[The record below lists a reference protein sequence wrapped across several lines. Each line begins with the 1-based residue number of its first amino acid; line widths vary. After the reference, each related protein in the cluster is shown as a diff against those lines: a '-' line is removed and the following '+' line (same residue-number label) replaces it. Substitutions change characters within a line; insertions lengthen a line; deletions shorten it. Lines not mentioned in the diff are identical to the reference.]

1 MADLLDIRNLS
12 VAFDTD
18 SGKVYAVNNLSLKIG
33 RKETLG
39 LVGETGAGKTTTALA
54 VMKLIQSPPGKI
66 TSGEIV
72 LEGQDLMRVPE
83 KDMFNIRGNKISM
96 IFQDPMTSLN
106 PVMTVGEQI
115 SEVIELHQKLSK
127 DELRKKTEEMLEV
140 VGIRKERIND
150 YPHQFSGGMKQRVV
164 IAMALA
170 CNPELIIADEPTT
183 ALDVTIQAQVLEL
196 MKNLKEKYDTSMI
209 LITHD
214 LGVVAE
220 ICDYVSV
227 IYAGSIVEYAS
238 VKDMYETPGHPYTKG
253 LFNSIPSLDE
263 DVESLTTIKGN
274 PPDPSALPSGCRFHP
289 RCDKCME
296 ICKHTNPEFQEVSP
310 GHFIACHLFKKGEG
324 ESETGY

>member
-18 SGKVYAVNNLSLKIG
+18 SGKVYAVNNLSIKIG

-66 TSGEIV
+66 TSGEII

-214 LGVVAE
+214 LGVVAD

-324 ESETGY
+324 ESENG

>member
-1 MADLLDIRNLS
+1 VAELLDIRNLS

-66 TSGEIV
+66 TSGEII
-72 LEGQDLMRVPE
+72 LEGQDLMTVPE

-324 ESETGY
+324 ESENG